1 MSPDQPSRKQGIAIA
16 IMAAVAVGSLVL
28 PWVWVPYQQF
38 DTIPFSRFEQLVAE
52 GGVTEVTVGSD
63 TIQGKVKDKLPS
75 GKSDFVTAR
84 VDAALAEKLAAKGVV
99 VTGVPS
105 GGLLQS
111 ILVWGLPALMF
122 YLIWVFGPPPRRPTR
137 LGRVHVNR
145 QVTCQGLCRKGHQG
159 HFC

>member
-1 MSPDQPSRKQGIAIA
+1 MIDDCGLIQRKRKGATLAKRDATEGSAPSGQSRFKPRHDRKLNMAPDQPSRKQGIAIA

-105 GGLLQS
+105 GGVLQTS
-111 ILVWGLPALMF
+111 W
-122 YLIWVFGPPPRRPTR
+122 FGACPP
-137 LGRVHVNR
+137 
-145 QVTCQGLCRKGHQG
+145 
-159 HFC
+159 

>member
-1 MSPDQPSRKQGIAIA
+1 MAPDQPSRKQEIAIA

-28 PWVWVPYQQF
+28 PWVWAPYQQV

-75 GKSDFVTAR
+75 GKSAFVTAR

-99 VTGVPS
+99 VTGAPS
-105 GGLLQS
+105 GGLLQTS
-111 ILVWGLPALMF
+111 W
-122 YLIWVFGPPPRRPTR
+122 FGACPR
-137 LGRVHVNR
+137 
-145 QVTCQGLCRKGHQG
+145 
-159 HFC
+159 